1 MKLIPHWKA
10 MWRSWS
16 VQINALGLAI
26 LAWFTFDP
34 IAVLS
39 VWNAM
44 PSAVHD
50 LIPEQAVSGLGAI
63 IFGLAMIARLVH
75 QPKLQEKR
83 NGETS

>member
-16 VQINALGLAI
+16 VRLNALGLAV

-44 PSAVHD
+44 PLSVRD
-50 LIPEQAVSGLGAI
+50 LIPEQIVSGLGAA
-63 IFGLAMIARLVH
+63 IFALAMIARLVH

-83 NGETS
+83 DGEAP